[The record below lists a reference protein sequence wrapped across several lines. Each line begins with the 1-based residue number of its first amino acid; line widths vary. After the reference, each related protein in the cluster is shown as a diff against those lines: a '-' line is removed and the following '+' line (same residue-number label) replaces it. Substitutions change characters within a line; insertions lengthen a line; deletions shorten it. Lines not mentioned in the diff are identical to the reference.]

1 MYFNQEWE
9 KFHGLETD
17 YVKLYYYDFHP
28 GYSDTYH
35 SYAYHRICTIIDGEK
50 RVRVGDEQEDF
61 IYNKDEYVLLSPHSN
76 VHMTMPIHTQA
87 LVLELSDHLI
97 EDVTHKVSTQLDR
110 EVTFNHYDYLRGE
123 MSGLIYN
130 SLHTIN
136 DMRLI
141 DQDEKEQHFFIDL
154 AVQKL
159 TYGLLKEKKS
169 REFLIK
175 DYHHPMRQALDMI
188 KHNYN
193 KGITVS
199 EIAYNLY
206 MSVPSFSNQFK
217 RYFGITPKQYLN
229 RYKIE
234 KSKTLL
240 LEKTVSEVA
249 YILGYSNVSSFIDVF
264 KKTSGMTPKKY
275 QLIKRGLDKHLLI

>member
-1 MYFNQEWE
+1 MGK

-159 TYGLLKEKKS
+159 TYGLLKEKK
-169 REFLIK
+169 
-175 DYHHPMRQALDMI
+175 
-188 KHNYN
+188 
-193 KGITVS
+193 
-199 EIAYNLY
+199 NL
-206 MSVPSFSNQFK
+206 
-217 RYFGITPKQYLN
+217 
-229 RYKIE
+229 E
-234 KSKTLL
+234 
-240 LEKTVSEVA
+240 
-249 YILGYSNVSSFIDVF
+249 SS
-264 KKTSGMTPKKY
+264 
-275 QLIKRGLDKHLLI
+275 